1 MLQWY
6 QIIQGVVSLL
16 KKVVLVN
23 LYLAPEQRD
32 WLDKQAEPLPPRPGR
47 GKRSEWMRRHLEAMM
62 KGEEKR
68 I

>member
-1 MLQWY
+1 
-6 QIIQGVVSLL
+6 LL